1 LTETSVEPLSD
12 QYKTRRDLRR
22 DQQRKEENNRNKQ
35 RPVKTSKDQPSP
47 REVLKWAES
56 LEALLTNQ
64 YGLVV
69 FRHFLRSEF
78 SEENLDFW
86 LAVERFKRIRPL
98 SKMAAR
104 ATKIYEEFI
113 STNAVNVDSSV
124 REWTNHSLRLYAHP
138 TSFNLAQDQIF
149 GLMETESYPRFLRSR
164 LFARGG
170 RVWPNLRRN

>member
-1 LTETSVEPLSD
+1 MQLVLGVFSVTTVCLFF
-12 QYKTRRDLRR
+12 R
-22 DQQRKEENNRNKQ
+22 
-35 RPVKTSKDQPSP
+35 PSP

-113 STNAVNVDSSV
+113 STNAVRQVNVDSSV

-164 LFARGG
+164 LFARLANQTSQ
-170 RVWPNLRRN
+170 PPC